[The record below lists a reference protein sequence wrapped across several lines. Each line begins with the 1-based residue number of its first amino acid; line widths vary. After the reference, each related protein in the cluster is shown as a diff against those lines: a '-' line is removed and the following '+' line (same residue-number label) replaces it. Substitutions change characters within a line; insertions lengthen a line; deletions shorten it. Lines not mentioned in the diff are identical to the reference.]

1 MLLSPPF
8 LPPRSNDL
16 SDAAWHNTLLPDP
29 AAGAGLFPISRDLN
43 WHGGLHIEAPPDAN
57 GTEWVHAIADG
68 TIIFSRSATR
78 KNDDTEHPLNYLG
91 WTDDGC
97 IVIRH
102 ETDIGE
108 GEAATGIVFYSLY
121 MHLSQVEAALKPGKR
136 IYRKDLLG
144 IAGQSHNSSRKL
156 IHFEIVC
163 DDDNLKKLVG
173 RSDDKLDLSRDG
185 RTDALFGE
193 MYFLLPAGTRLYA
206 KEPPRHQSVP
216 EGETLQ
222 VTEEVLIVGLR
233 YAEGDGAPAQRG
245 DLLITTYRPDG
256 ERIGQ
261 SIRLPEA
268 EYLLYAS
275 ANKISTAYP
284 EGKRPAPSA
293 IYELLRFG
301 RIVGPDILDPV
312 DVPHWREMELPNGR
326 GWINLNAPD
335 VRKYSDADFPPW
347 QHWHLVKEEE
357 SSRSQDSRCSVAAV
371 SGWLDL
377 DGDGEITEQ
386 EALAALDDQRV
397 RHRLS
402 RLICR
407 VESEWDASRIEDRW
421 SWLTRSENDVPAS
434 LNAKGFEQFKIHA
447 KALCVEHEEFLEAKW
462 RFNPR
467 EFLALFRR
475 NRWMSLQ
482 ELIQTIPRKVTLEKQ
497 ATNFTWQTVLKKLRD
512 GTTKAGKLKFPA
524 GIYLSLPKLFRK
536 YFFATSP
543 LRAAHFLSQALV
555 ETGTFSASSEFGD
568 PRYFRTMYE
577 VITPQECAEDHDNQR
592 SVAWRLR
599 YAYKPDG
606 TKYTREEYQKIRP
619 PQVKKKAGQLGN
631 VQPGD
636 GERFKGRGIIQLTG
650 RANYAQYSH
659 YRGKDFTGDFGE
671 ELIGSDI
678 YNALDSAF
686 KYWIAKTNPKMNINR
701 YADQGT
707 SKRQL
712 TLVTRSVN
720 GGTTHIDSR
729 AAYLDHLS
737 QFFGDEKYRTE
748 LLIKL
753 QREE

>member
-1 MLLSPPF
+1 
-8 LPPRSNDL
+8 
-16 SDAAWHNTLLPDP
+16 
-29 AAGAGLFPISRDLN
+29 
-43 WHGGLHIEAPPDAN
+43 
-57 GTEWVHAIADG
+57 
-68 TIIFSRSATR
+68 
-78 KNDDTEHPLNYLG
+78 
-91 WTDDGC
+91 
-97 IVIRH
+97 
-102 ETDIGE
+102 
-108 GEAATGIVFYSLY
+108 
-121 MHLSQVEAALKPGKR
+121 
-136 IYRKDLLG
+136 
-144 IAGQSHNSSRKL
+144 
-156 IHFEIVC
+156 
-163 DDDNLKKLVG
+163 
-173 RSDDKLDLSRDG
+173 
-185 RTDALFGE
+185 
-193 MYFLLPAGTRLYA
+193 
-206 KEPPRHQSVP
+206 
-216 EGETLQ
+216 
-222 VTEEVLIVGLR
+222 
-233 YAEGDGAPAQRG
+233 
-245 DLLITTYRPDG
+245 
-256 ERIGQ
+256 
-261 SIRLPEA
+261 
-268 EYLLYAS
+268 
-275 ANKISTAYP
+275 
-284 EGKRPAPSA
+284 
-293 IYELLRFG
+293 
-301 RIVGPDILDPV
+301 
-312 DVPHWREMELPNGR
+312 
-326 GWINLNAPD
+326 
-335 VRKYSDADFPPW
+335 
-347 QHWHLVKEEE
+347 
-357 SSRSQDSRCSVAAV
+357 
-371 SGWLDL
+371 
-377 DGDGEITEQ
+377 
-386 EALAALDDQRV
+386 
-397 RHRLS
+397 
-402 RLICR
+402 
-407 VESEWDASRIEDRW
+407 
-421 SWLTRSENDVPAS
+421 
-434 LNAKGFEQFKIHA
+434 
-447 KALCVEHEEFLEAKW
+447 
-462 RFNPR
+462 
-467 EFLALFRR
+467 
-475 NRWMSLQ
+475 MSLQ

-659 YRGKDFTGDFGE
+659 YRGKDFTGDFEE

-686 KYWIAKTNPKMNINR
+686 KYWIAKANPKMNINR